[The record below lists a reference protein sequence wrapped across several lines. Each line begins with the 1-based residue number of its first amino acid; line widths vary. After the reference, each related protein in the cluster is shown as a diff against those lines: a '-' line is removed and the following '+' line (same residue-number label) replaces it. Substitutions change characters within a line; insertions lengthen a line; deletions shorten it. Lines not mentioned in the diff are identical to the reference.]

1 VSNTITIVSKIN
13 KVMTL
18 SSVSKI
24 NKVMTLVSKI
34 EIG

>member
-1 VSNTITIVSKIN
+1 MSNTITIVSKIN